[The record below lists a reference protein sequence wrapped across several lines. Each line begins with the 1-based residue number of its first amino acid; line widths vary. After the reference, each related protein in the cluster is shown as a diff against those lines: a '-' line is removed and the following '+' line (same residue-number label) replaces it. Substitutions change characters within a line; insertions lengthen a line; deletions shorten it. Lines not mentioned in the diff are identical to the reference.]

1 MKIDLNNKTLIHYIE
16 LSVLIIVI
24 LFGMFLRLDHIRY
37 WKAHPQIFF
46 FKSEPLLTTFDGY
59 YYLGLARDLKE
70 GHYTPID
77 YNRAVP
83 DYPKRPYPPPLLPIL
98 AASVSKIFGV
108 SLNWAAVLLPAIVG
122 VLLAIPVFAIGSL
135 FGGSICGLI
144 GSFLC
149 LISFYYFYRSAPGW
163 FDTDFLNVT
172 FTYAVLYCF
181 MMFGLLKDTRRYG
194 YVISGF
200 IFYLLFLWC
209 WDSTPQVVTII
220 SLLPLV
226 IALAL
231 FYRPSKKEG
240 TIFYSVL
247 ILALIGVFLW
257 KGLGVID
264 NIVHAIKVI
273 FGYISK
279 EKTNAFPPMGI
290 TVSEQVRPTL
300 NEVIAKTTD
309 SLPLFIA
316 GVLGLLLLFY
326 KNLKKSV
333 FLYLP
338 LGLAVL
344 SLLFAKRF
352 LIFMA
357 PIMGIGVGFLCA
369 FIWDRIT
376 NPKLAK
382 LIVPVVIVV
391 LSIPGIKNDLNLRLY
406 PRDNPLMIAGMV
418 KAGEVTPKD
427 AVIWAWWDQG
437 YILKYWSRRATIS
450 DGTFHGGERAVC
462 NAIPL
467 STNNFEYAANFMHFY
482 VSRGIKG
489 INMLNRALGGD
500 FAKTFIFIK
509 KVLSNPPKV
518 SKDIIAREHIKPTS
532 RYKTV
537 DDWLKFFYPKK
548 ARPVYLFLD
557 SRLTRTAYWWFWIGT
572 WNFKHFCGIHPLY
585 IPFFGVRPQGDIF
598 VGSRGLK
605 LYPADG
611 TLTFLGGS
619 VALSYLL
626 FRDFQKERVY
636 EFPRDTG
643 FYFEVFTP
651 TQYGALMKKD
661 IASSIFNQLFI
672 RLKEQKYF
680 VPVGIATPVYQI
692 WKVVPDSIQD

>member
-1 MKIDLNNKTLIHYIE
+1 MKIDLNNKILIHYIE

-220 SLLPLV
+220 SLLPLF

-316 GVLGLLLLFY
+316 GVLGLFLLFY

-376 NPKLAK
+376 KPKLAK
-382 LIVPVVIVV
+382 LIVPAVIVA

-467 STNNFEYAANFMHFY
+467 STNNFEYAANFMYFY

-500 FAKTFIFIK
+500 FSKTFAFIK
-509 KVLSNPPKV
+509 DVLSNPPEV
-518 SKDIIAREHIKPTS
+518 SKDIIAKEHIKPTS

-611 TLTFLGGS
+611 TLTFFGGS

-661 IASSIFNQLFI
+661 IANSIFNQLFI

-692 WKVVPDSIQD
+692 WRVVPDSIQG

>member
-1 MKIDLNNKTLIHYIE
+1 MKFDINNKTLLHYIE
-16 LSVLIIVI
+16 LGCLIII
-24 LFGMFLRLDHIRY
+24 IIFGMFLRLDHIRY
-37 WKAHPQIFF
+37 WKAHPNIFF
-46 FKSEPLLTTFDGY
+46 YKSEPLLTTFDGY

-70 GHYTPID
+70 GHYTPRD

-83 DYPKRPYPPPLLPIL
+83 DCPKRPFPPPLLPVL
-98 AASVSKIFGV
+98 AASVSKVFGI

-144 GSFLC
+144 GAFLC

-181 MMFGLLKDTRRYG
+181 MMFGLLKEKSRYG
-194 YVISGF
+194 YVILGF
-200 IFYLLFLWC
+200 IFYLMFLWC

-226 IALAL
+226 IALVL
-231 FYRPSKKEG
+231 FYRPTKKEG
-240 TIFYSVL
+240 TIFYSIL
-247 ILALIGVFLW
+247 ILALVGVFLW

-264 NIVHAIKVI
+264 NIIHAIKTI

-357 PIMGIGVGFLCA
+357 PIMGIGAGFLCA
-369 FIWDRIT
+369 FIWDRIKK
-376 NPKLAK
+376 PKLAK
-382 LIVPVVIVV
+382 LVVPVVIVA
-391 LSIPGIKNDLNLRLY
+391 LAIPGIKNDLNLRLY
-406 PRDNPLMIAGMV
+406 PRDNTLMIAGMV
-418 KAGEVTPKD
+418 KAGEVTPKN
-427 AVIWAWWDQG
+427 AVLWAWWDQG

-467 STNNFEYAANFMHFY
+467 STDNFEYAANFMHFY
-482 VSRGIKG
+482 VARGIKG
-489 INMLNRALGGD
+489 INMLNKALGGD
-500 FAKTFIFIK
+500 FSKTFAFIK
-509 KVLSNPPKV
+509 DVLSKPPEV
-518 SKDIIAREHIKPTS
+518 SKDIIAKEHITPTS

-572 WNFKHFCGIHPLY
+572 WNFKRFCGIHPLY

-598 VGSRGLK
+598 VGSRGLR

-611 TLTFLGGS
+611 TLTFFGGAVS
-619 VALSYLL
+619 LSYLL

-636 EFPRDTG
+636 EFPHKTG

-651 TQYGALMKKD
+651 TQYGALMRKN
-661 IASSIFNQLFI
+661 IADSVFNQLFI

-692 WKVVPDSIQD
+692 WKVVPDKIEG